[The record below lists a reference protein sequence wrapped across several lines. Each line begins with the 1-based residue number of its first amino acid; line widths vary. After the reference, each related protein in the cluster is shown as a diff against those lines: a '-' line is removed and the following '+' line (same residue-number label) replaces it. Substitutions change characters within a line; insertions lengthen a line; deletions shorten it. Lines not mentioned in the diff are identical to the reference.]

1 MNTSKSNKLD
11 NIVNIDDNEQ
21 LFQQSWENFWHTDTT
36 KHDEKYYK
44 QQMDNM
50 WLCVWKACSN
60 LCRSIY
66 KQRDV
71 FVSDL
76 DEVIMDAT
84 EYSMRFITGKN
95 RLRKLYRPAKLSSFC
110 YLRCIYII
118 DSPKRIWYDK
128 NISEMPLD
136 YYKDIE
142 MEIEDK
148 NA

>member
-1 MNTSKSNKLD
+1 MTISKSNKLD

-21 LFQQSWENFWHTDTT
+21 LFQQAFDNYWHTDIT

-44 QQMDNM
+44 LQMDNM

-66 KQRDV
+66 MKRDV
-71 FVSDL
+71 FVDDL

-110 YLRCIYII
+110 FSRCRYII
-118 DSPKRIWYDK
+118 DAPKRIWYDN

-136 YYKDIE
+136 SYKDIE